1 MFFRINISEMLT
13 PTCVGVC
20 ISPTR
25 MDPRPTN
32 SARILARSSS
42 FCVPRRTKLVCGH
55 SSGRPHVLFSPHG
68 GLVCGRLAIRP
79 HTSFTHAEG
88 AGVWA
93 FITSPTRP
101 SPSPHPKL
109 VVAMCF
115 CRVHGNC
122 PSFACKQMAT
132 LFYPSCHVFL
142 HGTWQL
148 PQRARTWQLP

>member
-1 MFFRINISEMLT
+1 MWAFIR
-13 PTCVGVC
+13 
-20 ISPTR
+20 SPTR
-25 MDPRPTN
+25 
-32 SARILARSSS
+32 S
-42 FCVPRRTKLVCGH
+42 
-55 SSGRPHVLFSPHG
+55 FSPHV

-109 VVAMCF
+109 AVDMCF

-132 LFYPSCHVFL
+132 LFYPNCHVFL

-148 PQRARTWQLP
+148 PSVHVSRWQLFLLHGNCPSVLVRTWQLSLLPEHVFLPCLFCSATWQLPSVSGWQLLKF

>member
-1 MFFRINISEMLT
+1 MVDVLINENT
-13 PTCVGVC
+13 NAHTCGRLATRPHAWILVQPILHESWRVLAVFVCHVGLAGVWAS
-20 ISPTR
+20 IRSPTR
-25 MDPRPTN
+25 PF
-32 SARILARSSS
+32 SSH
-42 FCVPRRTKLVCGH
+42 R
-55 SSGRPHVLFSPHG
+55 

-79 HTSFTHAEG
+79 HTSFHARRG

-93 FITSPTRP
+93 FITSPTRT
-101 SPSPHPKL
+101 SPPPHPKL
-109 VVAMCF
+109 SVGMCF

-148 PQRARTWQLP
+148 P